1 MVAVHDTILVRPVS
15 ALDFQNAC
23 CRGSS
28 TFWFRSIVYPLVLSF
43 RPRLVESGK
52 LWWAMYSVFIGILDI
67 QCHYRKATDIDRKS
81 LGPPVAMSLQHIHG
95 HEHHDRLIHA
105 GGSTI
110 VQYSQEKATRVPSL
124 LC

>member
-43 RPRLVESGK
+43 RPRLVKSGK

-67 QCHYRKATDIDRKS
+67 QCHYRYR
-81 LGPPVAMSLQHIHG
+81 
-95 HEHHDRLIHA
+95 RC
-105 GGSTI
+105 I
-110 VQYSQEKATRVPSL
+110 VKIAIESFLHLVFLRTERPD
-124 LC
+124 

>member
-67 QCHYRKATDIDRKS
+67 QCHYRYR
-81 LGPPVAMSLQHIHG
+81 
-95 HEHHDRLIHA
+95 RC
-105 GGSTI
+105 I
-110 VQYSQEKATRVPSL
+110 VKIAIEFRPFGVS
-124 LC
+124 